1 VKINKLSLK
10 LLEVCSLE
18 ELQLIMDCTPLKK
31 GYIRLRSMYEIM
43 LGMPKPLVE
52 KASFKSK
59 KTFNKWIRLFLSKG
73 PDGLINKPRIGRP
86 RIMNGEIKEKFIELL
101 NESDGNYT
109 AVNLYGILKREFEVE
124 FSYDTIVRELH
135 REEYNLRM
143 PRRIPAGSDE
153 KKRKSFQKEFKK
165 LLSKDCNEIWFED
178 ESGFEGIA
186 GTNRAEIV
194 SHSWKRNELAA

>member
-1 VKINKLSLK
+1 
-10 LLEVCSLE
+10 
-18 ELQLIMDCTPLKK
+18 MDCTPLKK

-73 PDGLINKPRIGRP
+73 LDGLINKP

-109 AVNLYGILKREFEVE
+109 AVNLYGILRREFEVE
-124 FSYDTIVRELH
+124 FNYDTIVREL
-135 REEYNLRM
+135 LR
-143 PRRIPAGSDE
+143 
-153 KKRKSFQKEFKK
+153 
-165 LLSKDCNEIWFED
+165 
-178 ESGFEGIA
+178 
-186 GTNRAEIV
+186 TT
-194 SHSWKRNELAA
+194 